1 MYPNRLSHIVVL
13 THGSHTSSCILDEKH
28 TSYLAHCCSWA
39 MQLKSCVL
47 IIHCNHSSNIIHGFS
62 SFIKHH
68 TSQVII
74 NHGSCI
80 TIYHTLPVS
89 SYIPKLVIIIYIY
102 VCAHDTWFCFIIS
115 KIYSV
120 FPVSRTMHQNQN
132 EPVLFIIH
140 LLSNIIFAFHTTYV
154 IYNLVCYIMRQRY
167 YIICFHPYHQ
177 SFPMLTKHSIWWYNI
192 NPFHISISP
201 FLFHSISPFP
211 CQILL
216 EPFHHRTL
224 QVWPSVVSPSSRRWA
239 LWWLWL
245 GLRRRWKWRTRS
257 NEMAEMGK
265 YQGMSNSTYHEWL
278 VETIHTC
285 LFYFI
290 RFATFERFVQ
300 PQQWCFF
307 FLKL

>member
-1 MYPNRLSHIVVL
+1 MFFLSQAAQIMCFV
-13 THGSHTSSCILDEKH
+13 
-28 TSYLAHCCSWA
+28 SYIA
-39 MQLKSCVL
+39 
-47 IIHCNHSSNIIHGFS
+47 IIHRISFMASHPSSNIIHHRS
-62 SFIKHH
+62 SLIMDHASQYTIHCQLFFI
-68 TSQVII
+68 
-74 NHGSCI
+74 
-80 TIYHTLPVS
+80 
-89 SYIPKLVIIIYIY
+89 YIETCNNYIYIY
-102 VCAHDTWFCFIIS
+102 RYICAHDTWFCFIIS

-140 LLSNIIFAFHTTYV
+140 LLSHIIFAFHTTYV

-177 SFPMLTKHSIWWYNI
+177 SFPMFTKHSIWWYNI
-192 NPFHISISP
+192 NPFHMSISP

-257 NEMAEMGK
+257 NEMAEMAGEIPG
-265 YQGMSNSTYHEWL
+265 YE
-278 VETIHTC
+278 
-285 LFYFI
+285 
-290 RFATFERFVQ
+290 
-300 PQQWCFF
+300 
-307 FLKL
+307 